1 MSQDPHLNS
10 STSYPRPIMTTS
22 TKLLTTVATF
32 LLLTTVTSA
41 QSVQR
46 GRITQSFTEPV
57 EKTVAA
63 SSESGVIQ
71 TAHVKE
77 GDFVKKG
84 DLLATIN
91 LTVLQKSL
99 DIAIATAEST
109 ARLDAAVS
117 QFELTK
123 SQLAAVNSLVQ
134 GGHTNRFEVEQRQAD
149 NDTAYAELR
158 SAQDEIKLA
167 GLEVKR
173 IEAQIEDR
181 KIRSKING
189 FVTEIH
195 KQPSENVSSN
205 EPQYATIV
213 RVDELKVR
221 FYLDALTLRE
231 TKPGDRI
238 DILIGDQRSKVET
251 KVTYVSPI
259 IDPDSGLGRI
269 DVLIDNKDFQ
279 IQSGTICFWKSASTP
294 QSASLPLLT
303 PSPMKQR

>member
-1 MSQDPHLNS
+1 MKNLNQ
-10 STSYPRPIMTTS
+10 PFNAAAI
-22 TKLLTTVATF
+22 F
-32 LLLTTVTSA
+32 LLFATSVASA

-63 SSESGVIQ
+63 SSESGVVQ

-77 GDFVKKG
+77 GDFVKEG

-117 QFELTK
+117 QFEMTK

-149 NDTAYAELR
+149 SDRAYAELR
-158 SAQDEIKLA
+158 AAQDEIKLA

-181 KIRSKING
+181 KIRSKISG

-221 FYLDALTLRE
+221 FYLDAVTLRK
-231 TKPGDRI
+231 TKPGDQI
-238 DILIGDQRSKVET
+238 DILIGDERTRVET

-259 IDPDSGLGRI
+259 IDPDSGLGRL
-269 DVLIDNKDFQ
+269 DVLIDNKDYQ
-279 IQSGTICFWKSASTP
+279 IQSGTICFWKGASTS
-294 QSASLPLLT
+294 QSASVPKLDLPTQL
-303 PSPMKQR
+303 QR

>member
-1 MSQDPHLNS
+1 MNN
-10 STSYPRPIMTTS
+10 PIQTFTTIAI
-22 TKLLTTVATF
+22 L
-32 LLLTTVTSA
+32 LLLTSTVASA

-63 SSESGVIQ
+63 SSESGVVQ

-117 QFELTK
+117 QFEMTK
-123 SQLAAVNSLVQ
+123 SQLEAVNSLVQ
-134 GGHTNRFEVEQRQAD
+134 GGHTNKYEVEQRQAD
-149 NDTAYAELR
+149 SHRAYAELR
-158 SAQDEIKLA
+158 AAQDEIKLA

-221 FYLDALTLRE
+221 FYLDAITLRR
-231 TKPGDRI
+231 TKPEDRI
-238 DILIGDQRSKVET
+238 DILIGDERTRVET

-259 IDPDSGLGRI
+259 IDPDSGLGRL
-269 DVLIDNKDFQ
+269 DVLIENKDYK
-279 IQSGTICFWKSASTP
+279 IQSGTICFWKGASTP
-294 QSASLPLLT
+294 QSASVPDLDLPTL
-303 PSPMKQR
+303 KQR